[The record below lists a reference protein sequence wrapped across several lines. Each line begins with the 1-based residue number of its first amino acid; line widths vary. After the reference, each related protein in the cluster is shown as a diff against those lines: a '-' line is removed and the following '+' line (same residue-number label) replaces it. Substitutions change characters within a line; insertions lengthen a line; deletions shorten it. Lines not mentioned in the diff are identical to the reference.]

1 MDTLEN
7 KLKFDAE
14 EDKKK
19 EEPKKEEKTAEEK
32 LEDLEMENEI
42 AKIKAEKGIEV

>member
-19 EEPKKEEKTAEEK
+19 EEPKKEEKK
-32 LEDLEMENEI
+32 PGLR
-42 AKIKAEKGIEV
+42 V